1 MMDTPKKNILL
12 DIGGVL
18 LDLHFDR
25 AAEKLKS
32 FTGHR
37 TDSVIEMI
45 QGQEKFRLDAG
56 TISTEEFHQEITR
69 RLNIE
74 ITFDQFTD
82 MWCDVFSENSAM
94 SSLVGILSQTHN
106 LVLASNTD
114 SLHFNHIIEN
124 YPFIRG
130 IRHRALSYEMGVV
143 KPDPEFFFRI
153 LRQFRLRPQETL
165 LIDDSSDNVI
175 AAERVG
181 ISGIIFHDYEIL
193 IDQLSRLGIS
203 LMV

>member
-1 MMDTPKKNILL
+1 MEIPKKNILL

-18 LDLHFDR
+18 LDLHFNR
-25 AAEKLKS
+25 AAEKLKR
-32 FTGHR
+32 FTGNR
-37 TDSVIEMI
+37 IDSVIEMI
-45 QGQEKFRLDAG
+45 QGRDKFRLDTG
-56 TISTEEFHQEITR
+56 RISSEEFHQQIVRKLE
-69 RLNIE
+69 LE
-74 ITFDQFTD
+74 MTFAQFCD

-94 SSLVGILSQTHN
+94 SSLVGILNQTHN

-130 IRHRALSYEMGVV
+130 IRQRALSYEMGIV

-165 LIDDSSDNVI
+165 LIDDSADNVI
-175 AAERVG
+175 SAEKVG
-181 ISGIIFHDYEIL
+181 ISGIVYRDYDAL
-193 IDQLSRLGIS
+193 IDQLSRLGVS

>member
-1 MMDTPKKNILL
+1 MEIPKKNILL

-18 LDLHFDR
+18 LNLHFNR

-32 FTGHR
+32 YTDNR
-37 TDSVIEMI
+37 IDSVIEMI
-45 QGQEKFRLDAG
+45 QGQEKFRLDIG
-56 TISTEEFHQEITR
+56 SISTEEFYQAIVRKLE
-69 RLNIE
+69 IE
-74 ITFDQFTD
+74 ITFAQFTD

-94 SSLVGILSQTHN
+94 SSLVGILDQTHN

-130 IRHRALSYEMGVV
+130 IRHRALSYEMGTV

-165 LIDDSSDNVI
+165 LIDDSADNVL

-181 ISGIIFHDYEIL
+181 ISGIIYRDYDSL